1 MRSELFLNGT
11 RVDLIEEFS
20 AAYTLQIADIHEPK
34 TRNGSFSKTV
44 KLPGSKTID
53 KLLGG
58 IFDIAKDIQTSGIVN
73 FTPDFNPNLKCTAK
87 HYIDGLLQFDGFM
100 KLKSIERDQQNFSK
114 LYYNVNLFGE
124 VANIY
129 ADLGDAKMTDL
140 DLSAY
145 NHTYNK
151 TNQKSTWTDVTYGT
165 GYVYPMINY
174 GGVPAANWAVENF
187 YPAVYLKTYIDKIF
201 DYAGKTYTC
210 PFFNTAFFKRLI
222 IPFAGDKLTITASQQ
237 AARLFSAYT
246 TVDTS
251 GTVGAVNP
259 IIFNTETTDPSNQYD
274 TATGLFT
281 VSNSGYYSFYS
292 SGVVTYDA
300 ITTVTGYPVAQVFV
314 ELILTRGASTYN
326 YPIDGEA
333 GPGSGPTY
341 TSGQTIHTF
350 TYSGWSQQLL
360 LLSGDTVKIKSSETN
375 VGYTGTVG
383 KKISANAIFF
393 NGIPN
398 TSIIDGGTLDM
409 QAALPVDVK
418 QADLFTSVLRT
429 FNMYCEP
436 DKTNPNNLIIDIDE
450 DFYGTGSTRVW
461 TRKVGSSKPMTIEP
475 MGALNARRYKLKYAD
490 DSDYWNKFYTDKW
503 KESYGEK
510 NLDITNDFL
519 KNTETNEVIFA
530 PTPSIGD
537 SSHDRIIPEIYQ
549 LGNSGVQTATR
560 SKLRLLY
567 WGGSKATTVA
577 WNFNSTVAGTSVETT
592 YPYAGHVDDPISPT
606 VDLSFGVPRE
616 IYYTNPYGTT
626 TYTNNN
632 LYNIYH
638 SKFLSEITDKN
649 SKIVTLFV
657 DLKPLD
663 IYRLS
668 FRDKI
673 FIDGHYYRLQKV
685 IDYNPIAAQTT
696 KVELLKLK
704 QGVSFRPQSKTL
716 TQAYGELFDNS
727 DPVPTAGG
735 NIGVGDVLDTSINT
749 VTGPRNYVSRTS
761 SGVTVSGSDNRV
773 GNNCTNVTVLNSS
786 GVCVLDGLSNVFV
799 SSTNDIVVNESSVSY
814 VNGVRVMGSSDIHTA
829 SASQTITSLGIWE
842 CTGVMTLTLAT
853 SFFRTGDSITVK
865 RVSGGGITINGGGVN
880 IDGAATYILTALY
893 DSVTI
898 YYNGTVYYTL
908 AK

>member
-11 RVDLIEEFS
+11 RVELTEELS
-20 AAYTLQIADIHEPK
+20 AAYTLQIADIREPK
-34 TRNGSFSKTV
+34 TRNGSLSKTV
-44 KLPGSKTID
+44 RLPGSKTIN

-58 IFDIAKDIQTSGIVN
+58 IFDVAKDIETSGVVN

-87 HYIDGLLQFDGFM
+87 HYVDGLLQFNGFM
-100 KLKSIERDQQNFSK
+100 KLKNIERDQQDFSQ

-140 DLSAY
+140 NLSAY

-151 TNQKSTWTDVTYGT
+151 TNQKATWTDTNYGT

-174 GGVPAANWAVENF
+174 GGIPAANWAVENF

-210 PFFNTAFFKRLI
+210 PFFSTAFFKRLT
-222 IPFAGDKLTITASQQ
+222 IPFAGDKLTITSTQQ
-237 AARLFSAYT
+237 ASRLFSAYT
-246 TVDTS
+246 SADTS

-259 IIFNTETTDPSNQYD
+259 VLFNAETTDPSNQFD

-281 VSNSGYYSFYS
+281 VANSGYYSFYS

-314 ELILTRGASTYN
+314 ELIVTRGASTYN
-326 YPIDGEA
+326 YPIDGET

-341 TSGQTIHTF
+341 TSGQVIHTF
-350 TYSGWSQQLL
+350 NYQGWSQQLL
-360 LLSGDTVKIKSSETN
+360 LLSGDVVKIKSSETN
-375 VGYTGTVG
+375 FGYTGTVG

-393 NGIPN
+393 NNVPN
-398 TSIIDGGTLDM
+398 TAIVDGGTLDM

-418 QADLFTSVLRT
+418 QADFFTSILRV

-436 DKTNPNNLIIDIDE
+436 DKENPNNLIIDIEE

-461 TRKVGSSKPMTIEP
+461 TKKVDSSKPMTVEP
-475 MGALNARRYKLKYAD
+475 MGALQARRYKLKYAD
-490 DSDYWNKFYTDKW
+490 DSDYWNKFYTEKW

-519 KNTETNEVIFA
+519 KNTEVNEVIFA

-567 WGGSKATTVA
+567 WGGSKATNFS
-577 WNFNSTVAGTSVETT
+577 WNYNSTIAGTSVETT
-592 YPYAGHVDDPISPT
+592 YPYSGHLDNPISPT

-638 SKFLSEITDKN
+638 SKFLSEITDRN

-673 FIDGHYYRLQKV
+673 FIDGHYFRLQKV
-685 IDYNPIAAQTT
+685 IDYDPIIPRTT
-696 KVELLKLK
+696 QVELLKLK
-704 QGVSFRPQSKTL
+704 EGVSFRSQSKTL
-716 TQAYGELFDNS
+716 TLTYGELFDNS
-727 DPVPTAGG
+727 DRAPTAGG
-735 NIGVGDVLDTSINT
+735 NIGVGDVLSRGEN
-749 VTGPRNYVSRTS
+749 VSTGTDNFISRTA
-761 SGVTVSGSDNRV
+761 SGVTISGSQNRV
-773 GNNCTNVTVLNSS
+773 GNNCTNVSVFNSS
-786 GVCVLDGLSNVFV
+786 GVVVLDSLSNVSV
-799 SSTNDIVVNESSVSY
+799 INTNDITISDSNVSY
-814 VNGVRVMGSSDIHTA
+814 VNGVRVVGSSDIHTS
-829 SASQTITSLGIWE
+829 SASQTITALGRWE
-842 CTGVMTLTLAT
+842 CTGVMTLTLDV
-853 SFFRTGDSITVK
+853 SFFRTSDKITVK
-865 RVSGGGITINGGGVN
+865 RVAGGGVTINGGGIN
-880 IDGAATYILTALY
+880 IDGSATYILTALY
-893 DSVTI
+893 QSVDI
-898 YYNGTVYYTL
+898 YFNGSVYYIL
-908 AK
+908 

>member
-11 RVDLIEEFS
+11 RVDLKEELS
-20 AAYTLQIADIHEPK
+20 AAYTLQIADIREPK
-34 TRNGSFSKTV
+34 TRNGTFSKTAR
-44 KLPGSKTID
+44 LPGSKTIN
-53 KLLGG
+53 KLLGH
-58 IFDIAKDIQTSGIVN
+58 IFEIAKDIQTSGVVN

-87 HYIDGLLQFDGFM
+87 HYVDGLLQFDGFM
-100 KLKSIERDQQNFSK
+100 KLKSIDRDQHDFTQ
-114 LYYNVNLFGE
+114 LYYNVNFFGE

-129 ADLGDAKMTDL
+129 ADLGDAKMADL

-151 TNQKSTWTDVTYGT
+151 TNQKATWTNVNYGT

-187 YPAVYLKTYIDKIF
+187 YPAVYLKEYIDKIF
-201 DYAGKTYTC
+201 NYAGRTYTC
-210 PFFNTAFFKRLI
+210 PFFNTSFFKRLI
-222 IPFAGDKLTITASQQ
+222 IPFAGEKLTITSDQQ

-246 TVDTS
+246 TTDTS

-259 IIFNTETTDPSNQYD
+259 VVFNAETSDPSNQYD
-274 TATGLFT
+274 TATGLDT
-281 VSNSGYYSFYS
+281 IQDSGYYSFYS

-300 ITTVTGYPVAQVFV
+300 ITTVTGYPVAQVFI
-314 ELILTRGASTYN
+314 ELIVTRGSSTFS
-326 YPIDGEA
+326 YPIDGEP

-350 TYSGWSQQLL
+350 NYSGWSQQLL
-360 LLSGDTVKIKSSETN
+360 LLSGDIVQIKSSETN
-375 VGYTGTVG
+375 LGFTGTVG
-383 KKISANAIFF
+383 KKISANAVFF

-398 TSIIDGGTLDM
+398 TAIIDGGTLDM
-409 QAALPVDVK
+409 QSALPVDVK
-418 QADLFTSVLRT
+418 MADFFTSVLRV

-436 DKTNPNNLIIDIDE
+436 DKENPRNLIIDIEE
-450 DFYGTGSTRVW
+450 DFYGTGSTRNW
-461 TRKVGSSKPMTIEP
+461 TRKVDSSKTMTIEP

-490 DSDYWNKFYTDKW
+490 DSDYWNKFYLDKW

-519 KNTETNEVIFA
+519 KNTEVNEVIFA

-567 WGGSKATTVA
+567 WGGAKITTTP
-577 WNFNSTVAGTSVETT
+577 WNYNSTVAGTSVETT
-592 YPYAGHVDDPISPT
+592 YPYCGHVDDPISPT

-616 IYYTNPYGTT
+616 IYYTNPYGAT

-638 SKFLSEITDKN
+638 SKFLSEITDRN
-649 SKIVTLFV
+649 SKIVTLYV

-685 IDYNPIAAQTT
+685 IDYDPVIPRTT

-704 QGVSFRPQSKTL
+704 QGVSFRPLSKTL
-716 TQAYGELFDNS
+716 TQTYGELFDNG
-727 DPVPTAGG
+727 DRTPTAGG
-735 NIGVGDVLDTSINT
+735 NIGVGDVLDTSTNT
-749 VTGPRNYVSRTS
+749 TTGTGNYVSRTASGITISGSGNRVGDNCTNCTISDS
-761 SGVTVSGSDNRV
+761 SGVVILAGLRNV
-773 GNNCTNVTVLNSS
+773 NVTN
-786 GVCVLDGLSNVFV
+786 
-799 SSTNDIVVNESSVSY
+799 TNDITITESNATYISGNKVQGQDNVY
-814 VNGVRVMGSSDIHTA
+814 NITT
-829 SASQTITSLGIWE
+829 SQTITGAGTYF
-842 CTGVMTLTLAT
+842 CTGAITLTL
-853 SFFRTGDSITVK
+853 SSSRLRIGDLIIVK
-865 RVSGGGITINGGGVN
+865 RIAGGGVNVGGGGLN
-880 IDGAATYILTALY
+880 IDGAASYALSALYQSVTLKYYGTEYYIL
-893 DSVTI
+893 
-898 YYNGTVYYTL
+898 
-908 AK
+908 